1 MSDNKEERKDFIVA
15 RENQRPLVVSR
26 EKLVLLV
33 KELEIKGE
41 DLIYCDKQKVWKK
54 ARNVKGLRSLIA
66 RLETGL
72 NDDSSD
78 PEQDLG
84 QEDDLIDDIL
94 FKKNEEKELPVQRFV
109 PLPEILSGKSLQE
122 IKPEPIKISKPVVA
136 SNAKKEEAWIES
148 IEKFSFKDSSI
159 KTWVQYGTIFCF
171 LIVLVYNFYPSSGKL
186 TIKDYIYGKITCDGE
201 LLKNLTIGAKG
212 EGREVYGFVDPDGTY
227 RIENLPKGVFK
238 IKLIPLIPS
247 QLYSPSSLS
256 MQKKSS
262 KDKKK
267 QPEVI
272 YAKYETYENDFS
284 IEYSGG
290 VKQLD
295 IELKSK

>member
-1 MSDNKEERKDFIVA
+1 MSDNKEELKDFIVA

-84 QEDDLIDDIL
+84 QEDDLMDDIL
-94 FKKNEEKELPVQRFV
+94 FKKNEEKELIVQRFI

-186 TIKDYIYGKITCDGE
+186 TIKDYIHGKITCDGE

-212 EGREVYGFVDPDGTY
+212 EGREVYGFVNPDGTY

-247 QLYSPSSLS
+247 QPNSPSLS
-256 MQKKSS
+256 GMQKKEP

-267 QPEVI
+267 IPEVI

>member
-78 PEQDLG
+78 PDQDLG
-84 QEDDLIDDIL
+84 QEDDLMDDIL
-94 FKKNEEKELPVQRFV
+94 FKKNEEKELPVQRFI
-109 PLPEILSGKSLQE
+109 PLPEILVAKPLQE
-122 IKPEPIKISKPVVA
+122 NKPETIKVSKPVVA
-136 SNAKKEEAWIES
+136 SNVEKDEAWIQS

-159 KTWVQYGTIFCF
+159 KTWVQYGIIFCF
-171 LIVLVYNFYPSSGKL
+171 LMVLVYNFYPSSGKL
-186 TIKDYIYGKITCDGE
+186 TTKDYIHGKITCDGE

-227 RIENLPKGVFK
+227 RIENLPKGNFK

-256 MQKKSS
+256 MQKKGP

-284 IEYSGG
+284 MEYSGG
-290 VKQLD
+290 VKQFD

>member
-33 KELEIKGE
+33 KELEIKGD

-84 QEDDLIDDIL
+84 QEDDVLDDIL
-94 FKKNEEKELPVQRFV
+94 FQKNEEKELPVQRFI
-109 PLPEILSGKSLQE
+109 PLPEILASKSLQE
-122 IKPEPIKISKPVVA
+122 NIPEIIKVSKPVVA
-136 SNAKKEEAWIES
+136 SNVEKDEAWIQS

-159 KTWVQYGTIFCF
+159 KTWVQYGIIFCF
-171 LIVLVYNFYPSSGKL
+171 LMVLVYNFYPSSGKL
-186 TIKDYIYGKITCDGE
+186 TTKDYIHGKITCDGE

-227 RIENLPKGVFK
+227 RIENLPKGNFK

-256 MQKKSS
+256 MQKKGP

-284 IEYSGG
+284 MEYSGG
-290 VKQLD
+290 VKQFD

>member
-78 PEQDLG
+78 PDQDLG
-84 QEDDLIDDIL
+84 QEDDLMDDIL
-94 FKKNEEKELPVQRFV
+94 FKKNEEKELPVQRFI
-109 PLPEILSGKSLQE
+109 PLPEILVAKPLQE
-122 IKPEPIKISKPVVA
+122 NKPETIKVSKPVVV
-136 SNAKKEEAWIES
+136 SKSEKEEVWIQS

-159 KTWVQYGTIFCF
+159 KTWVQYGIIFCF
-171 LIVLVYNFYPSSGKL
+171 LMILVYNFYPSSGKL

>member
-15 RENQRPLVVSR
+15 RENQKPLVVSR

-33 KELEIKGE
+33 KELEINGE

-78 PEQDLG
+78 PDQDIG
-84 QEDDLIDDIL
+84 QEEDLLDDIL
-94 FKKNEEKELPVQRFV
+94 FKKNEEKELPIQRFI
-109 PLPEILSGKSLQE
+109 PLPEILASKSLQE
-122 IKPEPIKISKPVVA
+122 IKPETLQVSKPVVA
-136 SNAKKEEAWIES
+136 SNAEKDDAWIQS
-148 IEKFSFKDSSI
+148 IERFSFKDSSI
-159 KTWVQYGTIFCF
+159 KTWVQYGIIFCF
-171 LIVLVYNFYPSSGKL
+171 LMVLVYNFYPSSGNL
-186 TIKDYIYGKITCDGE
+186 TIKDYMHGKITFDGE

-212 EGREVYGFVDPDGTY
+212 ADTEIFGFVEPDGKY
-227 RIENLPKGVFK
+227 RIVNPPKGNFK
-238 IKLIPLIPS
+238 IKLLPLMPA
-247 QLYSPSSLS
+247 QPNSPSLS
-256 MQKKSS
+256 GVKKKEP

-267 QPEVI
+267 IPEVI

-284 IEYSGG
+284 IEYLGG
-290 VKQLD
+290 VKQFD